1 MSTEAALRAEI
12 KTFLRAERSGH
23 SLSEV
28 LVETLA
34 TYLVEVE
41 KFTRVEQVTP
51 SGVHACANE
60 AWAAVH
66 GGSSL
71 PLLQKHNLSLY

>member
-41 KFTRVEQVTP
+41 KFTRVDPPTHPGEVW
-51 SGVHACANE
+51 C
-60 AWAAVH
+60 
-66 GGSSL
+66 
-71 PLLQKHNLSLY
+71 LSC